1 MDDAS
6 RRGRARSKSAKLVD
20 EACAFAYLARTM
32 TRHFFALLALL
43 TGLAAFGSPAQASLA
58 EALACDSSIAAAVG
72 DEAAGGESAA
82 VQPAPATLS
91 ATRAVAAPERR
102 PATPE
107 ALRLP
112 VLMGIERAYE

>member
-1 MDDAS
+1 
-6 RRGRARSKSAKLVD
+6 
-20 EACAFAYLARTM
+20 M

-72 DEAAGGESAA
+72 DEASGSEGAA
-82 VQPAPATLS
+82 VQPAPTTLS

-102 PATPE
+102 SATPE

>member
-1 MDDAS
+1 
-6 RRGRARSKSAKLVD
+6 
-20 EACAFAYLARTM
+20 M

-43 TGLAAFGSPAQASLA
+43 TGLAALGTPAQASAASALA
-58 EALACDSSIAAAVG
+58 EALECDSSIAAAVG
-72 DEAAGGESAA
+72 DEASAGESPA
-82 VQPAPATLS
+82 VQSAPTTLR

-102 PATPE
+102 PALVH